1 MNGMIFAA
9 GLGTRLA
16 PFTDN
21 MPKALVEVG
30 GRPLLEHAIEQ
41 FVSGGVTTLVIN
53 VHHFAEQIKQYISQ
67 NRQRWPQ
74 TEILISD
81 ETDFLLDTGGGL
93 VKALNLFP
101 DDRPI
106 VVGNA
111 DVYCNLAISWFY
123 EQHVRSG
130 NSATLLTQERNSTRQ
145 LLFDE
150 NGRLSGW
157 RNKTTG
163 AEILPRLKDVET
175 NQLHESA
182 FCGFHVIEQGLIR
195 FWLPVH
201 KFSIIDAYL
210 KVASDDK
217 IGEVPLATNR
227 YWFDVGTPEKL
238 KLANEFAQNQSYPQ

>member
-16 PFTDN
+16 PYTDN
-21 MPKALVEVG
+21 KPKALVEVG
-30 GRPLLEHAIEQ
+30 GKPLLEHAIEQ
-41 FVSGGVTTLVIN
+41 FVQGGVKTLVIN
-53 VHHFAEQIKQYISQ
+53 VHHFAEQIKQYIET
-67 NRQRWPQ
+67 NRQRWPE
-74 TEILISD
+74 TTIHISD
-81 ETDFLLDTGGGL
+81 ESDFLLDTGGGL
-93 VKALNLFP
+93 VKALDLFGN
-101 DDRPI
+101 DRPI

-111 DVYCNLAISWFY
+111 DVYCNMSISWFY
-123 EQHVRSG
+123 DLHLHSG

-157 RNKTTG
+157 RNKQTG
-163 AEILPRLKDVET
+163 DEILPRIKEVET
-175 NQLHESA
+175 STLHESA

-201 KFSIIDAYL
+201 KFPIIEAYL
-210 KVASDDK
+210 KVAADDR
-217 IGEVPLATNR
+217 IGEVPLASNR

-238 KLANEFAQNQSYPQ
+238 NAANKFALSQS

>member
-9 GLGTRLA
+9 GLGSRLA
-16 PFTDN
+16 PYTNDR
-21 MPKALVEVG
+21 PKALVEVG
-30 GRPLLEHAIEQ
+30 GKPLLEHAIEQ
-41 FVSGGVTTLVIN
+41 FVRGGVTTLVVN
-53 VHHFAEQIKQYISQ
+53 VHHFAEQIKQYVANNQ
-67 NRQRWPQ
+67 HRWPQ

-93 VKALNLFP
+93 VKALDLFSN
-101 DDRPI
+101 DRPI

-111 DVYCNLAISWFY
+111 DVYSNTSISWLY
-123 EQHVRSG
+123 DQHVRSG
-130 NSATLLTQERNSTRQ
+130 NSATLLTQQRNSTRQ
-145 LLFDE
+145 LLFDA

-157 RNKTTG
+157 RNKTTND
-163 AEILPRLKDVET
+163 EILPRINDVDT
-175 NQLHESA
+175 NALHESA

-195 FWLPVH
+195 YWRPVH

-210 KVASDDK
+210 KVASDDH

-238 KLANEFAQNQSYPQ
+238 KIANEFATNNA